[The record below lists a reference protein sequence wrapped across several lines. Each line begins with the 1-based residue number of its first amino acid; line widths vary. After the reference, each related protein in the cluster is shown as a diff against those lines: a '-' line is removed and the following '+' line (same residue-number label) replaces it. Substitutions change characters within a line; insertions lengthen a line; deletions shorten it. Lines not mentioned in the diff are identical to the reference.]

1 MRVAEREYQQGFAG
15 DLGGERF
22 EIIGHRPPHAASWSK
37 NSEGTGRLSVSLR
50 ASAANLLTPIFN
62 FKIEWFSPMVIV
74 KLFAIHLFAHSLSQ
88 QPVLDEIQRQKRRS
102 ASVESLKYDLG
113 ILARIDIQL
122 PSI

>member
-1 MRVAEREYQQGFAG
+1 
-15 DLGGERF
+15 
-22 EIIGHRPPHAASWSK
+22 
-37 NSEGTGRLSVSLR
+37 
-50 ASAANLLTPIFN
+50 
-62 FKIEWFSPMVIV
+62 MVIV

-102 ASVESLKYDLG
+102 ASVDSLKYDLG